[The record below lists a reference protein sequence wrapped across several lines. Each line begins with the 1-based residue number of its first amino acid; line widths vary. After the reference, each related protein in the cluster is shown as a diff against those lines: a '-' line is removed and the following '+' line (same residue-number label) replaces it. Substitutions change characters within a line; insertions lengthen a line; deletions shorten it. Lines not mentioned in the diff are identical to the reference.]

1 MSEKRMYFLII
12 ILIIAAVVVITAF
25 YAVRYIPLFDID
37 MITVDGMTDIPQSV
51 SVLLAS
57 CYGVNRFTLDE
68 GAIKTQ
74 IESNPRIRECDI
86 RSSSFNNMEETLV
99 ESDEECMLFDGTHYY
114 LISDDDKPVLLEQS
128 DCEALAGQLCVV
140 EVSSSFINY
149 LESFSVPS
157 SFRQILELISE
168 VRAENSSLITHI
180 KYDNNTGEGFGQI
193 VLSLDSLYSELY
205 VREQVSKS
213 RISDSIRVIQ
223 ASTAEDPAG
232 MIRFMPQ
239 HWDLYS
245 DALVKRTV
253 E

>member
-74 IESNPRIRECDI
+74 IESNPRIRECVI
-86 RSSSFNNMEETLV
+86 RYSSFNNMEVTLV

-157 SFRQILELISE
+157 SFRQILELI
-168 VRAENSSLITHI
+168 LQ
-180 KYDNNTGEGFGQI
+180 F
-193 VLSLDSLYSELY
+193 
-205 VREQVSKS
+205 
-213 RISDSIRVIQ
+213 
-223 ASTAEDPAG
+223 
-232 MIRFMPQ
+232 
-239 HWDLYS
+239 
-245 DALVKRTV
+245 
-253 E
+253 